1 MGSLKRSELRDF
13 LAYKGGHGGR
23 TSILT
28 NKRDENGW
36 AVRIRSRSKAMR
48 AAVFVFALPLD
59 NLVTA
64 IYENDFRVS
73 AFGPLEYRE
82 VASKRG
88 PESFTRRLSV

>member
-1 MGSLKRSELRDF
+1 
-13 LAYKGGHGGR
+13 
-23 TSILT
+23 
-28 NKRDENGW
+28 
-36 AVRIRSRSKAMR
+36 MR